1 MADRAKRGKELL
13 ALVLRILPPGRYY
26 TAEEIYDLLDREGYL
41 LPADL
46 EMHSGGT
53 ETKAY
58 RRLQNGARGCL
69 CCESTATTALWSASF
84 FGAQSRIWDGA
95 VFPSRKRLE
104 KRQKEDWT

>member
-1 MADRAKRGKELL
+1 MAERAKSGKELL

-26 TAEEIYDLLDREGYL
+26 VAEEIYNLLHREGYL

-58 RRLQNGARGCL
+58 RRLQNGLR
-69 CCESTATTALWSASF
+69 
-84 FGAQSRIWDGA
+84 DGA
-95 VFPSRKRLE
+95 KAQQI
-104 KRQKEDWT
+104 QKNQDCRPNQYRVPP